1 MGPNETYKFCTTKKT
16 ISKMKRQICRLG
28 ENIYKWC
35 NQQGLKFQ
43 DIQTGHKTQQ
53 RQNKQQNRV
62 EDLNKHFSKE
72 DIQVVNRYRKKM
84 FNIINHQENSSQN
97 HNEISLHIRQ
107 NDCDQK
113 DKK

>member
-35 NQQGLKFQ
+35 DQQGLKFQ

-72 DIQVVNRYRKKM
+72 DIQVATRHMKRCSILLITREMQIKTAVRYH
-84 FNIINHQENSSQN
+84 FTLNGH
-97 HNEISLHIRQ
+97 H
-107 NDCDQK
+107 
-113 DKK
+113 